1 MPEWLTKF
9 IIRIAMGGNTFAQAI
24 AWLQGYKTYVVCA
37 GALLTAAGSYLDGA
51 IDKQTLIEAI
61 FAALAAAS
69 VRHGITTSMQKSLVQ
84 ESKPPTENPNQPLL

>member
-1 MPEWLTKF
+1 MPDWLTKF
-9 IIRIAMGGNTFAQAI
+9 IIRIAMGGKAFAKVI

-51 IDKQTLIEAI
+51 IDKKTLVEAI

-69 VRHGITTSMQKSLVQ
+69 VRHGITTSMQASLVQ
-84 ESKPPTENPNQPLL
+84 ESKPPTEDPKQPNI